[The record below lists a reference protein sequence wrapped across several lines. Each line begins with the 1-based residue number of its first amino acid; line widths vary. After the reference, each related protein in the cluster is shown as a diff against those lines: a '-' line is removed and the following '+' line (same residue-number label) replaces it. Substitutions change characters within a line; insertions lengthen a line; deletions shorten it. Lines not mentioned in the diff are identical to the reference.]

1 MGRGVLAGLVALLP
15 AFAGAQPR
23 MGEARQTETPG
34 EAPTMPS
41 PAAEPAI
48 ALAGAVDATTY
59 VLGPGDTLRIELW
72 GARGQSLDVEVNA
85 EGRFLVSR
93 IGMFGASG
101 RTLASLRDEVVGRL
115 KAVYPRLNT
124 SLTLVRPRVF
134 TVYVV
139 GAVARPGS
147 YRATAL
153 TKASELILRMG
164 PLANASTRRVEIR
177 RKTRDA
183 PIIVD
188 IVRFSV
194 LGD

>member
-15 AFAGAQPR
+15 AVAAAQPR
-23 MGEARQTETPG
+23 TGEPRQV
-34 EAPTMPS
+34 EAPAEA
-41 PAAEPAI
+41 PAIPPVAPEPAI
-48 ALAGAVDATTY
+48 ALAGAVDASTY

-101 RTLASLRDEVVGRL
+101 RTLASLRDEVVRRL
-115 KAVYPRLNT
+115 NAVYPRLNT
-124 SLTLVRPRVF
+124 SVTLVRPRVF
-134 TVYVV
+134 TVYLV

-153 TKASELILRMG
+153 TKVSELILRTG
-164 PLANASTRRVEIR
+164 PLANASTR
-177 RKTRDA
+177 
-183 PIIVD
+183 
-188 IVRFSV
+188 
-194 LGD
+194 